1 MLLNK
6 TIEIMKR
13 IIFAVLL
20 LSSCLGLGA
29 QQLQSVPARQQAQMF
44 QTINA
49 AASKITSIT
58 SSFTQVK
65 TISFLNDKVRS
76 TGNLYFTNQQQ
87 LRWEYISPY
96 QYTFIINGEK
106 VHIKNG
112 KRSQTIDVKSSQMFK
127 SIARMM
133 MNSIT
138 GRNLMDNRD
147 FTSQL
152 YLRGREWVAIMTPR
166 RSQIKKMFK
175 SVTLYFNEQHSMV
188 SRVVMTE
195 PSGDTTVIT
204 LSNVKINATIPEQI
218 FVGR

>member
-1 MLLNK
+1 
-6 TIEIMKR
+6 MKR

-112 KRSQTIDVKSSQMFK
+112 KRSQTIDVKSSQIFK

-138 GRNLMDNRD
+138 GRNLMDKRD
-147 FTSQL
+147 YTSRRC
-152 YLRGREWVAIMTPR
+152 LRGPEWVAIMTPR
-166 RSQIKKMFK
+166 RSEIKNMFK
-175 SVTLYFNEQHSMV
+175 CETLYFNEQHSMV

>member
-1 MLLNK
+1 
-6 TIEIMKR
+6 MKR

-152 YLRGREWVAIMTPR
+152 YLRGREWIAIMTPR

>member
-1 MLLNK
+1 
-6 TIEIMKR
+6 MKR
-13 IIFAVLL
+13 IIFAILL

>member
-1 MLLNK
+1 
-6 TIEIMKR
+6 MKR

-112 KRSQTIDVKSSQMFK
+112 KRSQTIDVKSSQIFK

-138 GRNLMDNRD
+138 GRNLMDNHD
-147 FTSQL
+147 FTSRL
-152 YLRGREWVAIMTPR
+152 YLQGREWVAIMTPR

>member
-1 MLLNK
+1 
-6 TIEIMKR
+6 MKR

-20 LSSCLGLGA
+20 LSSCLRLGA

-147 FTSQL
+147 FTSRL
-152 YLRGREWVAIMTPR
+152 YLRGREWIAIMTPR
-166 RSQIKKMFK
+166 RPQIKKMFK

>member
-1 MLLNK
+1 
-6 TIEIMKR
+6 MKR

-29 QQLQSVPARQQAQMF
+29 QQLQSAPARQQAQMF

-112 KRSQTIDVKSSQMFK
+112 KRSQTIDVKSSQIFK

-138 GRNLMDNRD
+138 GRNLMDNHD
-147 FTSQL
+147 FTSRL
-152 YLRGREWVAIMTPR
+152 YLQGREWVAIMTPR

>member
-1 MLLNK
+1 
-6 TIEIMKR
+6 MKR

-76 TGNLYFTNQQQ
+76 MGNLYFTNQQQ

>member
-1 MLLNK
+1 
-6 TIEIMKR
+6 MKR

-138 GRNLMDNRD
+138 GRNLMDNHD
-147 FTSQL
+147 FTSRL
-152 YLRGREWVAIMTPR
+152 YLQGREWVAIMTPR

>member
-1 MLLNK
+1 
-6 TIEIMKR
+6 MKR

-29 QQLQSVPARQQAQMF
+29 QQLQSVPVRQQAQMF

-106 VHIKNG
+106 VYIKNG

>member
-1 MLLNK
+1 
-6 TIEIMKR
+6 MKR

-76 TGNLYFTNQQQ
+76 MGNLYFTNQQQ

-138 GRNLMDNRD
+138 GRNLMDNHD
-147 FTSQL
+147 FTSRL
-152 YLRGREWVAIMTPR
+152 YLQGREWVAIMTPR

>member
-1 MLLNK
+1 
-6 TIEIMKR
+6 MKR

-106 VHIKNG
+106 VYIKNG

>member
-112 KRSQTIDVKSSQMFK
+112 KRSQTIDVKSSQIFK

-138 GRNLMDNRD
+138 GRNLMDNHD
-147 FTSQL
+147 FTSRL
-152 YLRGREWVAIMTPR
+152 YLQGREWVAIMTPR

>member
-1 MLLNK
+1 
-6 TIEIMKR
+6 MKR

-106 VHIKNG
+106 VYIKNG

-166 RSQIKKMFK
+166 RSQIKKIFK

>member
-1 MLLNK
+1 
-6 TIEIMKR
+6 MKR

-29 QQLQSVPARQQAQMF
+29 QQLQSVPARKQAQMF

>member
-1 MLLNK
+1 
-6 TIEIMKR
+6 MKR